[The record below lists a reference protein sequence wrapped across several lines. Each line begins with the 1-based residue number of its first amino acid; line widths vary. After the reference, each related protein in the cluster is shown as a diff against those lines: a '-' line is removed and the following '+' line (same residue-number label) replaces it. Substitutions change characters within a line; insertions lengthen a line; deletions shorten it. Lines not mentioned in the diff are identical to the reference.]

1 MVLTWATLAHGTL
14 PSLWWGP
21 SFEYRKIKKACDKPA
36 SARHRGSGQM
46 VLPETSIRDTQMHKL
61 VRSHGTKKFSRLALV
76 GSCLFG
82 MLAVGCG
89 EGGSKDDSLEDVEVS
104 TSALTTSVGT
114 VAIDYQ
120 MYQGTPVESMVGLDS
135 IQRPPFYR
143 IVLDGCGSHMPGRTI
158 QTYMWE
164 ATPAGITGL
173 DLNARNVVNTEFV
186 AKAQTTTCRSPVFG
200 FTSLNNVTVKLTLVA
215 TDGVQLSETKR
226 LYPKDILVVSM
237 GDSFASGEGNPDT
250 RAPFFA
256 LPAKW
261 ANSTCHRSALSSHVL
276 AARKLEDQDPHSVV
290 TLFSTTCSGASIT
303 NGLLGSQS
311 RGASVLWP
319 QVDQI
324 RTAMSN
330 VGRQVD
336 VLLLSIGGN
345 DLGFSSIIVELA
357 KGNTPNVTSKLAEL
371 PSRYD
376 QLAVALREKI
386 GVTPNRVFVSEYP
399 DMLRRTDGYIC
410 NEVVFKDGVSDHEY
424 VPDVLGIDAS
434 IPSSRL
440 LWAHEQVVVPLNRTI
455 RDRSSQHGWSL
466 VGGIVE
472 TMSRNGYCT
481 PASTRMVRT
490 YDESKAIQHDISGTF
505 HPNEAGHRAAAD
517 LIFNRVQQSLSGK
530 VPPAVSF
537 QANTGAL
544 WVVEN
549 GLGTDTRLGMM
560 PGTVPSSATLPNGV
574 AVVAFQANTS
584 SLYIKKGNVITNTGL
599 GMLPGTSPSLTLLPN
614 GQVAVAFQANTN
626 QLWTWTEAAGA
637 RNLGYG
643 MRPGTSPS
651 IASNLNGNLSIAF
664 QANTGTLWKWT
675 EGLGGNNVGAGMKA
689 DTSPSLGILPDGQ
702 LAIAFQGFTGSLA
715 TWINGTLTDIR
726 LGMMPGT
733 SPSLRILP
741 GGQNPIGIAFQA
753 NTSSLWLYKP
763 AGSSPASSF
772 NSGLGM
778 NPKASP
784 VLDVMGDG
792 STQIAMQA
800 NTNSLWLVTNTTPV
814 DMRLGMAAL

>member
-1 MVLTWATLAHGTL
+1 
-14 PSLWWGP
+14 
-21 SFEYRKIKKACDKPA
+21 
-36 SARHRGSGQM
+36 
-46 VLPETSIRDTQMHKL
+46 MHKL
-61 VRSHGTKKFSRLALV
+61 VRSHGTKRFSRLALV

-89 EGGSKDDSLEDVEVS
+89 ESGSKDDSFEDVEVS

-120 MYQGTPVESMVGLDS
+120 MYPTTPVEHMVANRYE
-135 IQRPPFYR
+135 IQPPPFYK
-143 IVLDGCGSHMPGRTI
+143 IVLDGCGSTMPGRTI
-158 QTYMWE
+158 TAYKWE
-164 ATPAGITGL
+164 ASPVSGTASDPSAERLVLIASGDI
-173 DLNARNVVNTEFV
+173 
-186 AKAQTTTCRSPVFG
+186 AKVQTATCRSPVFG
-200 FTSLNNVTVKLTLVA
+200 FKSLKNVTVKLTLVA
-215 TDGVQLSETKR
+215 SDGVQLSETKQ

-237 GDSFASGEGNPDT
+237 GDSVASGEGNPDIRWVYDAASDRT
-250 RAPFFA
+250 VTAPR
-256 LPAKW
+256 W
-261 ANSTCHRSALSSHVL
+261 ADDTCHRSALSAHVL

-290 TLFSTTCSGASIT
+290 TFFSTACSGASIT
-303 NGLLGSQS
+303 NGLLGTQK
-311 RGASVLWP
+311 RGGVTLSP
-319 QVDQI
+319 QIDQVRNAI
-324 RTAMSN
+324 IDFRTGSIN
-330 VGRQVD
+330 RPVD

-345 DLGFSSIIVELA
+345 DLGFGDVIY
-357 KGNTPNVTSKLAEL
+357 KLAAYPDVITKFAEDRENSFSWL
-371 PSRYD
+371 TQRYG
-376 QLAVALREKI
+376 QLAAGLYQKL
-386 GVTPNRVFVSEYP
+386 GLPANRVFVAEYP
-399 DMLRRTDGYIC
+399 DMLRGNDGLLCSGIVFPDAGFG
-410 NEVVFKDGVSDHEY
+410 VVDGKISGSE
-424 VPDVLGIDAS
+424 I
-434 IPSSRL
+434 RM
-440 LWAHEQVVVPLNRTI
+440 AHEKVFLPLNRVV
-455 RDRSSQHGWSL
+455 RDSTSQHGWSL
-466 VGGIVE
+466 VSGVANS
-472 TMSRNGYCT
+472 MSRNGYCS
-481 PASTRMVRT
+481 STVNRMVRT
-490 YDESKAIQHDISGTF
+490 YEESGKFQFDRDGTL

-549 GLGTDTRLGMM
+549 GRGTNTLLGMM